1 MAKLRSNPAWAK
13 LTAEQR
19 GRLEAWL
26 FEKHL
31 SYRETLEL
39 ARREFGLATSLT
51 SLKVYAQR
59 LKGEREARE
68 MTREL
73 AALMES
79 GGKGGKTLEQVR
91 AAGEKMAVMKMFELS
106 MRGPGNAREI
116 ALLLRAMVEGQKV
129 DLEKAKFERKAPLED
144 AAGKGESPQKSA

>member
-51 SLKVYAQR
+51 SLKMYSKR

-79 GGKGGKTLEQVR
+79 SGKQGRTPEEVR
-91 AAGEKMAVMKMFELS
+91 AVGETMAVMKMYELS
-106 MRGPGNAREI
+106 MQGPGNAREM
-116 ALLLRAMVEGQKV
+116 ATLLRTIVEGQKV
-129 DLEKAKFERKAPLED
+129 ELEKVKFERKA
-144 AAGKGESPQKSA
+144 AAEND